1 MIVTDPAIAVEALA
15 QGHLCAIPTETVYG
29 LAADA
34 TNTDAIAQVFAAK
47 GRPQDH
53 PLIVHVGE
61 RSQVTDWIT
70 ELPEW
75 ANTLLDAVWPGPLT
89 IVGPRTSRAL
99 DAVTGGQDTVA
110 VRMPDH
116 EVTLQVLRTLASE
129 HGVSGLV
136 APSANRFGHVS
147 PTTAQHVA
155 ADLGDYLES
164 HHGVILDGGP
174 SRLGVESTIVLA
186 TGEQPVVLR
195 PGGITRKDIKRI
207 TGLDVADS
215 VDETPRVS
223 GALASH
229 YAPDAKVH
237 LVSATDLARIQPSN
251 KSGVIALTSIAVS
264 DGFVELSRPATDSQ
278 YAFELYSALRAADEQ
293 ELRDVYIVPPT
304 DEELAEAINDRLKRA
319 AH

>member
-1 MIVTDPAIAVEALA
+1 MIVTDPAVAVETLA
-15 QGHLCAIPTETVYG
+15 QGRLCAIPTETVYG

-34 TNTDAIAQVFAAK
+34 TNPDAIAQVFMAK

-53 PLIVHVGE
+53 PLIVHIGDHSHVN
-61 RSQVTDWIT
+61 DWIT
-70 ELPEW
+70 ELPQW
-75 ANTLLDAVWPGPLT
+75 ADTLISTVWPGPLT
-89 IVGPRTSRAL
+89 IVGQRTSRAL
-99 DAVTGGQDTVA
+99 DAVTGGQNTVA

-116 EVTLQVLRTLASE
+116 ELTIEVLRTLAAT
-129 HGVSGLV
+129 HNIPGLV
-136 APSANRFGHVS
+136 APSANLFGHVS
-147 PTTAQHVA
+147 PTTAQHVE
-155 ADLGDYLES
+155 ADLGEYLDA

-186 TGEQPVVLR
+186 TGDQPVVLR

-237 LVSATDLARIQPSN
+237 LVSESDLANITPSN
-251 KSGVIALTSIAVS
+251 TAGVIALTSVNVPK
-264 DGFVELSRPATDSQ
+264 GFVELSRPSSDTQ